1 MNQLSK
7 IEATHQLKKCKKF
20 SSPFI
25 SSFLFPSRIK
35 STISPFF
42 LLLIINN
49 SILLIILSLLTVV
62 ILVGLYLLIN
72 YKQKNAQKE
81 LSNKCLAEENE
92 RLLNLTE
99 KLNATI
105 STLREEYTLAK
116 QAKDITDKENS
127 LLQHKL
133 TEARKIADEADMLKS
148 NFLANMSHEIR
159 TPMNGILGFA
169 QLLQHEEVDKEMQS
183 RYLDI
188 ISHNGTMLVN
198 LIDDI
203 MDISKIEAGQLPLNK
218 TEVNL
223 DNLMFDLYT
232 FFNEIKFKQEKE
244 HISIRLLN
252 LNDDENSVFFT
263 DEQRIRQV
271 LTNLIGNSLK
281 FTDKGI
287 VEFGYINNKEEHL
300 IQFYVRDT
308 GIGVPEDKQNLIF
321 ERFRQVE
328 EGSTRKY
335 GGTGIGLFIS
345 KHIVDL
351 LGGKIWLE
359 SKQDEG
365 STFYFTLPYSNMQ
378 QKDGDTKVFEP
389 AKRSF
394 NWENKVI
401 VIAEDVETNYKFLKA
416 ILNSTQAELIWA
428 KDGEEAVSICK
439 ENPAVDV
446 VLMDIQMPK
455 LNGYEATA
463 AIKKMNPGIRIIAQ
477 TAYAMPNDNIKCIE
491 AGCHDYISKPINSN
505 LLLEKIDNHL
515 TISKD

>member
-1 MNQLSK
+1 MGQSRK
-7 IEATHQLKKCKKF
+7 IESKQLTSRKF
-20 SSPFI
+20 FFSLSHASQSSPSLNLKFT
-25 SSFLFPSRIK
+25 SL
-35 STISPFF
+35 TY
-42 LLLIINN
+42 LLIVTSNT
-49 SILLIILSLLTVV
+49 SFLLTVALSV
-62 ILVGLYLLIN
+62 VAIILAGLFIIIN
-72 YKQKNAQKE
+72 YRRKANEYK
-81 LSNKCLAEENE
+81 LAYKRLTEENE

-99 KLNATI
+99 KQSETI
-105 STLREEYTLAK
+105 SILNEENADAK
-116 QAKDITDKENS
+116 QVKNKTVSENIA
-127 LLQHKL
+127 LQQKL
-133 TEARKIADEADMLKS
+133 VEARRIADEADMLKS

-203 MDISKIEAGQLPLNK
+203 MDISKIEAGQLPFNK

-252 LNDDENSVFFT
+252 LNDDENSVFYT

-287 VEFGYINNKEEHL
+287 VEFGYINKREEHL

-308 GIGVPEDKQNLIF
+308 GIGVPKDKQDLIF
-321 ERFRQVE
+321 DRFRQVE

-359 SKQDEG
+359 SEPNEG
-365 STFYFTLPYSNMQ
+365 STFYFSLPYSSMQ
-378 QKDGDTKVFEP
+378 QKDDETKVFEP

-394 NWENKVI
+394 NWEDKVI

-416 ILNSTQAELIWA
+416 ILNNTQAELIWA
-428 KDGEEAVSICK
+428 KDGEEAVNICK
-439 ENPAVDV
+439 EKPHVDV

-463 AIKKMNPGIRIIAQ
+463 AIRKMNPNIRIIAQ

>member
-1 MNQLSK
+1 MALSVVA
-7 IEATHQLKKCKKF
+7 IILAGL
-20 SSPFI
+20 FI
-25 SSFLFPSRIK
+25 
-35 STISPFF
+35 
-42 LLLIINN
+42 IINYRRKAN
-49 SILLIILSLLTVV
+49 EYKLAYKRLT
-62 ILVGLYLLIN
+62 
-72 YKQKNAQKE
+72 
-81 LSNKCLAEENE
+81 EENE

-99 KLNATI
+99 KQSETI
-105 STLREEYTLAK
+105 SILNEENADAK
-116 QAKDITDKENS
+116 QVKNKTVSENIA
-127 LLQHKL
+127 LQQKL
-133 TEARKIADEADMLKS
+133 VEARRIADEADMLKS

-203 MDISKIEAGQLPLNK
+203 MDISKIEAGQLPFNK

-252 LNDDENSVFFT
+252 LNDDENSVFYT

-287 VEFGYINNKEEHL
+287 VEFGYINKREEHL

-308 GIGVPEDKQNLIF
+308 GIGVPKDKQDLIF
-321 ERFRQVE
+321 DRFRQVE

-359 SKQDEG
+359 SEPNEG
-365 STFYFTLPYSNMQ
+365 STFYFSLPYSSMQ
-378 QKDGDTKVFEP
+378 QKDDETKVFEP

-394 NWENKVI
+394 NWEDKVI

-416 ILNSTQAELIWA
+416 ILNNTQAELIWA
-428 KDGEEAVSICK
+428 KDGEEAVNICK
-439 ENPAVDV
+439 EKPHVDV

-463 AIKKMNPGIRIIAQ
+463 AIRKMNPNIRIIAQ